1 MFLSY
6 CVSTFWTESKPNLQ
20 PILSIEVRWLIKST
34 FSDCKS
40 STMYHLLCLCLLSA
54 AVGAHAASIP
64 RPDNEDDAG
73 GDRFF
78 GGPPPAYGGPPHSIP
93 FPAGPGG
100 YPANYGGQVNS
111 NFGVNSGEGSN
122 TAYNMQSSQMFSSG
136 SSYTNTGINTP
147 QGNFLTWL
155 IQLVLFKLHF

>member
-1 MFLSY
+1 
-6 CVSTFWTESKPNLQ
+6 
-20 PILSIEVRWLIKST
+20 
-34 FSDCKS
+34 
-40 STMYHLLCLCLLSA
+40 MYHLLCLCLLSA
-54 AVGAHAASIP
+54 AIGAHAASIP
-64 RPDNEDDAG
+64 RPANEDDPE
-73 GDRFF
+73 GDQSRFF

-93 FPAGPGG
+93 FQAAAGPGA

-147 QGNFLTWL
+147 PQGIF
-155 IQLVLFKLHF
+155 HG